1 MCEIDMILKL
11 QKLTQLALMRLG
23 VEGAD
28 KEVLNVHISIEDTIG
43 EITLRYWYD
52 RDELE
57 QSPNQET
64 ERTTY
69 YELVKNN
76 WVERKLKCEPF

>member
-76 WVERKLKCEPF
+76 WVERKPKCEPF